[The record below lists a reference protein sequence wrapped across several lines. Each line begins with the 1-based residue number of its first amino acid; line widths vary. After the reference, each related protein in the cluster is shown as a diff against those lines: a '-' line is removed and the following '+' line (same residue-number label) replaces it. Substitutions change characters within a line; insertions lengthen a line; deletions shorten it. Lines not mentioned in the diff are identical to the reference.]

1 VSEAIWAERDGLEAR
16 RSKPDSKQYS
26 AETFDLSRWL
36 SDHALPLW
44 LEAGHCPKTRIAE
57 EALTFDG
64 GSAALTITRLRVQ
77 ARQIYVFA
85 RAAHRGMGHAYGERA
100 EQLFEG
106 LLEHGWADHG
116 GFVHTL
122 ARTGGAQETMR
133 DLYDHAFVLFALGWY
148 YRASGEPAALK
159 WAEKTQ
165 AFIDSA
171 MRGHQRPGY
180 METPEGLLPRRQNP
194 HMHLF
199 EAYLALY
206 EATQD
211 QQWLDRATELF
222 GLFTCHIWDRR
233 TGLINEYFDAEWGI
247 VTPQGRPPFEPGHHF
262 EWVWLLSEYQ
272 RLKGEDI
279 SFVIRRAFNTAMRIG
294 RDSEGF
300 ATDYMDRDGPVGTS
314 RRLWP
319 QAELIRALKL
329 FRPSDAEIMQ
339 DKLGRTYL
347 ATPQKGLWFD
357 RFEDGA
363 NVAPNVPA
371 STLYHLAGLVWD
383 CQDGIASR

>member
-1 VSEAIWAERDGLEAR
+1 MSKAIRLDSDQQRADRAQDGLGRPQSE
-16 RSKPDSKQYS
+16 P
-26 AETFDLSRWL
+26 FDLSRWL
-36 SDHALPLW
+36 TDQALPLW
-44 LEAGHCPKTRIAE
+44 LEAGHASKTRIAE
-57 EALTFDG
+57 EALDFEG
-64 GSAALTITRLRVQ
+64 RSAGLAITRLRVQ

-85 RAAHRGMGHAYGERA
+85 RAAHEGLGTAYANRA
-100 EQLFEG
+100 EELFEG
-106 LLEHGWADHG
+106 LLEHGWLDHG

-122 ARTGGAQETMR
+122 ARSGGPQETMR
-133 DLYDHAFVLFALGWY
+133 DLYDHAFVLFALAWY

-165 AFIDSA
+165 SFIDSA
-171 MRGHQRPGY
+171 MRGSAGPGY
-180 METPEGLLPRRQNP
+180 LETPEGLLPRRQNP

-206 EATQD
+206 EATGD
-211 QQWLDRATELF
+211 ARWLDRATELF
-222 GLFTCHIWDRR
+222 GLFVCHVWDRR
-233 TGLINEYFDAEWGI
+233 TGLINEFFDAEWGI
-247 VTPQGRPPFEPGHHF
+247 ETPQGRPPFEAGHHF

-294 RDSEGF
+294 RDEDGF
-300 ATDYMDRDGPVGTS
+300 ATDYMDRTGPVGTS

-347 ATPQKGLWFD
+347 ATPQSGLWFD
-357 RFEDGA
+357 RIEDGV

-383 CQDGIASR
+383 CHSAAASN